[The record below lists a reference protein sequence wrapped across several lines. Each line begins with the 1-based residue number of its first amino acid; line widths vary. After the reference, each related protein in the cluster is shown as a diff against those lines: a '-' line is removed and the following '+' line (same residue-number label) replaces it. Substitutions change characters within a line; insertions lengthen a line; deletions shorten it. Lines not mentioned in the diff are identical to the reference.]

1 MQAGRVGGLAT
12 YELFSQYQEL
22 TARMF
27 GGHINFTYN
36 PVSKKLTIVRK
47 VNSGNIQGEY
57 VLKNTGGNKKK
68 IIFSS
73 IVWYDPETKKYDFKT
88 ISDLNGNLASGDAI
102 SYMLIQDLLSLK
114 KWQIVSAPRPIGSVN
129 FDFYR

>member
-1 MQAGRVGGLAT
+1 MKQ
-12 YELFSQYQEL
+12 QE
-22 TARMF
+22 
-27 GGHINFTYN
+27 
-36 PVSKKLTIVRK
+36 IVRK

-57 VLKNTGGNKKK
+57 ILKNTGADKKK

-73 IVWYDPETKKYDFKT
+73 VVWYDPKTKKYDFKT

-102 SYMLIQDLLSLK
+102 SYMLIQDLLSIK
-114 KWQIVSAPRPIGSVN
+114 KWQLVSVPRPVGRVN

>member
-1 MQAGRVGGLAT
+1 MK
-12 YELFSQYQEL
+12 EQE
-22 TARMF
+22 
-27 GGHINFTYN
+27 
-36 PVSKKLTIVRK
+36 IVRK

-73 IVWYDPETKKYDFKT
+73 IVWYDPEIKKYNFKT
-88 ISDLNGNLASGDAI
+88 VSDLNGNLASGDAI
-102 SYMLIQDLLSLK
+102 SYMLIQDLLSIK
-114 KWQIVSAPRPIGSVN
+114 KWQLVSVPRPVERVN